1 MTLQVCT
8 GTPRYTEV
16 EGLCVF
22 DKRCILFGSEG
33 NAKIFSSD
41 TVLDEL
47 DVPGRMRTNLP
58 VAVVEAVD
66 PIVLSTRVAEMP
78 LPSAGERSCLAE
90 IPSFVAQS
98 FASQLLFDDGALTR
112 RIYVTLG
119 QFTLVRLERDTQ
131 LLIPVYDY
139 CVPQCECSCDS
150 QEDPCGL
157 FRSVAFPINEFFP
170 PNSVETPCDYN
181 STKNYCACH

>member
-1 MTLQVCT
+1 M
-8 GTPRYTEV
+8 
-16 EGLCVF
+16 F

-66 PIVLSTRVAEMP
+66 PIVLSTRVAETP

-98 FASQLLFDDGALTR
+98 FARPAGVRRWGADAAHLCDAGAVHAGTA
-112 RIYVTLG
+112 G
-119 QFTLVRLERDTQ
+119 ADT
-131 LLIPVYDY
+131 
-139 CVPQCECSCDS
+139 SC
-150 QEDPCGL
+150 
-157 FRSVAFPINEFFP
+157 
-170 PNSVETPCDYN
+170 
-181 STKNYCACH
+181 